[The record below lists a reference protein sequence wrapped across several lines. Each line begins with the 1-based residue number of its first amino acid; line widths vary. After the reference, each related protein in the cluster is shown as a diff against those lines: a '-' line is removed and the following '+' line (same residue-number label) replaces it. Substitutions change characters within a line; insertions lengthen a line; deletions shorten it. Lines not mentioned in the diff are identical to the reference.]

1 MRSAVKAGRRFAV
14 AGVTGSLVALS
25 VSGATTATA
34 RPVDITP
41 PQFTVGLVTVN
52 GSGCP
57 AGTASVAAAPDKTAF
72 TVTYSNYLAQVGVGA
87 KPTDFRKNCQ
97 IMVRVNA
104 PQGFTYGIAQT
115 DYRGYASLAGG
126 ASAREQ
132 ASYYFQGQ
140 SPTANVVHPF
150 YGPMDDNWQAT
161 DATAVR
167 SIVYAP
173 CGATRDLAIN
183 TQLNVSA
190 GTSNPAKTTSFMTMD
205 STDGSLST
213 VYHLGWRKCT

>member
-1 MRSAVKAGRRFAV
+1 MRSAVKTGRRLAV
-14 AGVTGSLVALS
+14 VGATASLLALS
-25 VSGATTATA
+25 VAGATTATA
-34 RPVDITP
+34 HPSDVTP
-41 PQFTVGLVTVN
+41 PWFTVGLVTVN

-72 TVTYSNYLAQVGVGA
+72 TVTYSDYLAQVGVGA

-140 SPTANVVHPF
+140 SQTASISHPF
-150 YGPMDDNWQAT
+150 YGPMDSNWQAT
-161 DATAVR
+161 DATPVG

-190 GTSNPAKTTSFMTMD
+190 GTSNPATTTSFMTMD
-205 STDGSLST
+205 STDGSLRT
-213 VYHLGWRKCT
+213 IYHLTWEKCA

>member
-1 MRSAVKAGRRFAV
+1 MARRRLAI
-14 AGVTGSLVALS
+14 AGVTASLLALS
-25 VSGATTATA
+25 VAGATTATA
-34 RPVDITP
+34 RPADVTP

-57 AGTASVAAAPDKTAF
+57 AGTASVAPAQDHTAF
-72 TVTYSNYLAQVGVGA
+72 TVTYSNYLAQVGIGA

-104 PQGFTYGIAQT
+104 PQGFTYGVASAN
-115 DYRGYASLAGG
+115 YRGYASLAAG
-126 ASAREQ
+126 AWGKEQ
-132 ASYYFQGQ
+132 ANYYFQGQ
-140 SPTANVVHPF
+140 SQTASIPHPF
-150 YGPMDDNWQAT
+150 YGPMDSNWQAN
-161 DATAVR
+161 DATPIG

-190 GTSNPAKTTSFMTMD
+190 GTSNPATTTSLMTMD
-205 STDGSLST
+205 STDASLT
-213 VYHLGWRKCT
+213 TTYHLSWQRCT

>member
-1 MRSAVKAGRRFAV
+1 MARRRIAR
-14 AGVTGSLVALS
+14 AGVTATLLALS
-25 VSGATTATA
+25 VAGATTASA
-34 RPVDITP
+34 RPADVPP

-57 AGTASVAAAPDKTAF
+57 AGTASVTAAPDHTAF
-72 TVTYSNYLAQVGVGA
+72 TVTYSNYLAQVGIGA

-104 PQGFTYGIAQT
+104 PQGFTYGVASA
-115 DYRGYASLAGG
+115 DYRGYAHLAAG
-126 ASAREQ
+126 ASGKEQ
-132 ASYYFQGQ
+132 ANYYFQGQ
-140 SPTANVVHPF
+140 SQTATIPHPF
-150 YGPMDDNWQAT
+150 YGPMDNDWQASDVT
-161 DATAVR
+161 PIG

-190 GTSNPAKTTSFMTMD
+190 GTSNPATTTSFMTMD
-205 STDGSLST
+205 STDGSLTT
-213 VYHLGWRKCT
+213 VYHLTWRRCT